1 MMNETKP
8 QNLIIPLAL
17 VEAIGNYLVTK
28 PYGEVWQLIQALQQ
42 LQPAPEAKPETAKD
56 KA

>member
-42 LQPAPEAKPETAKD
+42 LQPAPDAKPETAKD